1 MRDTLLRQAFQRL
14 NRGTV
19 ETVGPGDLL
28 SAVTS
33 LKRGANEIN
42 PEFKPGLAAIPRPVQ

>member
-14 NRGTV
+14 NR